1 MGDYLYAGTAQF
13 IPGRGTGPGA
23 LFRRAFSEESWQKLK
38 LPADVEVRG
47 VSVHPDQANVLYAG
61 TQYGIHMSEDCGD
74 TWRHL
79 PVGGGDATVWS
90 IVFHPADPTI
100 MYAGTG
106 PAGVCRSHNGGRS
119 WKQLPTLTP
128 AGAVEMGF
136 PNRVTRIA
144 INPADAD
151 EIYAGIE
158 VAGVI
163 RSTDAGESW
172 QDCSGDLLRLAEQ
185 DHLKSAIGSDSQ
197 AEGMVDCHA
206 MAVSKGRVFLAN
218 RMGLFQ
224 STDKGETWTD
234 LEIGRF
240 SPLTYARD
248 VRVAPH
254 DASTLLGAFSGAAFS
269 DAGSVCISQDLG
281 QSWRRFDQG
290 VEVKGTAMIIA
301 ASSDA
306 PSRVSFATRG
316 GQVFTTSDAGES
328 WSEHSLPD
336 DSQDVYTLAC

>member
-1 MGDYLYAGTAQF
+1 
-13 IPGRGTGPGA
+13 
-23 LFRRAFSEESWQKLK
+23 
-38 LPADVEVRG
+38 
-47 VSVHPDQANVLYAG
+47 
-61 TQYGIHMSEDCGD
+61 
-74 TWRHL
+74 
-79 PVGGGDATVWS
+79 
-90 IVFHPADPTI
+90 
-100 MYAGTG
+100 
-106 PAGVCRSHNGGRS
+106 
-119 WKQLPTLTP
+119 
-128 AGAVEMGF
+128 MGF

-172 QDCSGDLLRLAEQ
+172 QDCSRDLLRLAEQ

-269 DAGSVCISQDLG
+269 DAGSVSISQDLG